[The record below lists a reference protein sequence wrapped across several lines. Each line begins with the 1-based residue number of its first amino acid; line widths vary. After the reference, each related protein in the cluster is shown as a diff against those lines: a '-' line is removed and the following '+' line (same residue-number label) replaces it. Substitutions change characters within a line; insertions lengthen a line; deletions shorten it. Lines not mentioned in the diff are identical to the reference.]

1 MKILIQLFLRLLHEK
16 TPYHTLCTIPEA
28 VKLRGSSLLMKLLT
42 KLFLKLPTQLRIK
55 LLTSEAFVTPSPRHS
70 AGSPSEE
77 ESSPSC
83 GLKRG
88 HGLQA
93 KRKGTLPWCWCWS
106 LATWFGTTLASEHPP
121 PPSVFCRKP

>member
-88 HGLQA
+88 PRCFAGNHDGRFPFGVPFHQPET
-93 KRKGTLPWCWCWS
+93 KG
-106 LATWFGTTLASEHPP
+106 
-121 PPSVFCRKP
+121 